1 MSHHGA
7 MRVSQFWELMSGE
20 FGASYARS
28 VAADHALAALGHRTA
43 SEALADGIAPRLVW
57 RALCDDLQIPPERR
71 FGVDRPGR
79 DAPEE

>member
-1 MSHHGA
+1 MGPPQHPAA
-7 MRVSQFWELMSGE
+7 MVAVSGNEVWLDE
-20 FGASYARS
+20 FNRW
-28 VAADHALAALGHRTA
+28 AAP
-43 SEALADGIAPRLVW
+43 LADGIAPRLVW